1 MSTPT
6 FEAQLAQVVANAIKG
21 AVEPLAQRL
30 KALEPGAPASTPY
43 GLSEF
48 AKDLATDT
56 KGFVTKMIAEA
67 VAPLQRRIAELEARP
82 HALKYVGTWSPDAPV
97 HEKGHAVTDRG
108 SVWIALAATRGR
120 PGECRDWQLAV
131 KGAQR

>member
-1 MSTPT
+1 MGSL
-6 FEAQLAQVVANAIKG
+6 EQDMARIIASAIKT
-21 AVEPLAQRL
+21 AIRPVEDRL
-30 KALEPGAPASTPY
+30 TALEPGAPTPTAY

-48 AKDLATDT
+48 AKDLAVDT

-97 HEKGHAVTDRG
+97 HEQGHAVTDKG
-108 SVWIALAATRGR
+108 SVWIAVTKTRGR